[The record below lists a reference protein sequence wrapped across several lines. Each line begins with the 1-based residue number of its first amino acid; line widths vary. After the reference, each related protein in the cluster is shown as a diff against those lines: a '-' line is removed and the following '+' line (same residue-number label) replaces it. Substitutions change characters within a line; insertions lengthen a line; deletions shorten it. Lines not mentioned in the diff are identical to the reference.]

1 ETLILYHDDIT
12 KLYVGL
18 GKEDEVDAEV
28 LRNVSS
34 TAFQRLKR
42 LKKTNFSLFFPEVK
56 NIEPKDVFIALCEG
70 ILLSDYNFDK
80 YKSEKKENVVES
92 IEIITDH
99 DFTNEIKTVSVIC
112 NAVNYARD
120 LVNENANEITP
131 ERLAKEA
138 KVLSVDYNLNLEVL
152 NEDKIKEKGLNMI
165 TAVGQGASTP
175 PRLIVM
181 EYIGDGKNS
190 QKTAIVGKGVTF
202 DSGGINLK
210 PSNSIET
217 MRQDMSG
224 AAAVL
229 GIMKAIA
236 ELKLKCNV
244 IGVIGAVA
252 NAIGPDAFMPGDIVK
267 SYNGKTV
274 QVKNTDAEGRLVL
287 ADSLAY
293 TVKNYKPSQIV
304 DFATLTGAIKVC
316 FGDFIAGIFSN
327 NDELSTELF
336 NAGERTYERLW
347 RMPLY
352 KEFCEAME
360 GETADL
366 NNLSNLSRGDA
377 GSITAAAFLQE
388 FVDKTPWAH
397 IDIAGTAFN
406 ERKVRGYIPKNATGY
421 GVRLILDWLMSK

>member
-1 ETLILYHDDIT
+1 MQIILSKKPSHNIHVYFMPKTDKSNLPDFEGKKEETLILYHDDIT

-42 LKKTNFSLFFPEVK
+42 LKKIKFSLFFLEVK
-56 NIEPKDVFIALCEG
+56 NVEPKDVFIALCEG

-99 DFTNEIKTVSVIC
+99 DFTSEIKPVSVIC
-112 NAVNYARD
+112 NAVNYSRD

-236 ELKLKCNV
+236 ELNLKCNV

-327 NDELSTELF
+327 ND
-336 NAGERTYERLW
+336 
-347 RMPLY
+347 
-352 KEFCEAME
+352 
-360 GETADL
+360 
-366 NNLSNLSRGDA
+366 
-377 GSITAAAFLQE
+377 
-388 FVDKTPWAH
+388 
-397 IDIAGTAFN
+397 
-406 ERKVRGYIPKNATGY
+406 
-421 GVRLILDWLMSK
+421 